1 MATTANKNRS
11 ILSGLVDS
19 AGGVTETPKAAEP
32 TTAPARPPERLST
45 RLSGLS
51 RVAAGDVKEK
61 TLHLVD
67 PARCRMWSR
76 HNRRYDLLSEA
87 SCADLLEG
95 LRSQGEQEFAAIV
108 RAVTDNADY
117 DYEVICGARRHWSV
131 SFLRTVEHR
140 PIKFRVEVRDLDDEA
155 AFRLSDVEN
164 RARDDISDYERALDY
179 RAAVEDYY
187 GGVARRMAE
196 RMEVNEGWLSRF
208 LELAKLPPGV
218 VEAFGDIRELR
229 ENHARLIK
237 PLLADEVTRPKLMAA
252 AKVLVA
258 EQAERAKAGE
268 SVLDAAKVIDRLRAS
283 AATKTTAAAP
293 KRAGPRVISS
303 AEGARLFSVA
313 PKGPKR
319 AVIELSLDAKA
330 SNADFHEAFAAAL
343 ADMRPGR

>member
-11 ILSGLVDS
+11 ILSGLVEGP
-19 AGGVTETPKAAEP
+19 AAVTETPKTVDA
-32 TTAPARPPERLST
+32 APAGAVRPPERLNS

-51 RVAAGDVKEK
+51 RVASGDVKEK

-95 LRSQGEQEFAAIV
+95 LRSQGEQEFPAMV
-108 RAVTDNADY
+108 RAVTDDPDY

-131 SFLRTVEHR
+131 SFLRNVEHR
-140 PIKFRVEVRDLDDEA
+140 PIKFLVEVRDLDDEA
-155 AFRLSDVEN
+155 AFRLSDIEN

-196 RMEVNEGWLSRF
+196 RMEVGEGWLSRF
-208 LELAKLPPGV
+208 LELAKLPAAI
-218 VEAFGDIRELR
+218 VEAFGDIRQIR

-237 PLLADEVTRPKLMAA
+237 PLLSDEKSRSKVMAA
-252 AKVLVA
+252 AKALAA
-258 EQAERAKAGE
+258 EQADRIKAGQAA
-268 SVLDAAKVIDRLRAS
+268 LDGAKVIDRLK
-283 AATKTTAAAP
+283 AAGAGKAP
-293 KRAGPRVISS
+293 PSQGRGPQVISS
-303 AEGARLFSVA
+303 ASGAKLFNLM
-313 PKGPKR
+313 PKGPRR
-319 AVIELSLDAKA
+319 AVIELSLDANA
-330 SNADFHEAFAAAL
+330 SNADFQQAFAAAL
-343 ADMRPGR
+343 GDLRPGK

>member
-11 ILSGLVDS
+11 ILSGLVD
-19 AGGVTETPKAAEP
+19 APGGVTETPKMSESPPAAS
-32 TTAPARPPERLST
+32 RPPERLST

-67 PARCRMWSR
+67 PARCRMWTR
-76 HNRRYDLLSEA
+76 HNRRYDLLSEV

-95 LRSQGEQEFAAIV
+95 LRSQGEQEFPAIV
-108 RAVTDNADY
+108 RAVADHPDY

-140 PIKFRVEVRDLDDEA
+140 PIKFLIEVRDLDDEA

-179 RAAVEDYY
+179 RAAVEDFY

-208 LELAKLPPGV
+208 LELAKLPPAV
-218 VEAFGDIRELR
+218 VDSFGDIRQLR

-237 PLLADEVTRPKLMAA
+237 PLLANDETRPKLMAA
-252 AKVLVA
+252 AKLLTA

-268 SVLDAAKVIDRLRAS
+268 PLLEAAKVIERLKTS
-283 AATKTTAAAP
+283 AAVKAARAA

-303 AEGARLFSVA
+303 AQGARLFSLV
-313 PKGPKR
+313 PKNAKR
-319 AVIELSLDAKA
+319 AMIELSLDANA
-330 SNADFHEAFAAAL
+330 SNADFHDAFVAAL
-343 ADMRPGR
+343 AELRPGR